1 MDGGIFACPDGWE
14 FLLPEGVAH
23 LRDMGAVC
31 ARRWRLLGLT
41 PTGCRILAG
50 ERVEAELL
58 LAPGDCSLAGFSAG
72 TVVTYGLS
80 PRDSMHYPFQPDG
93 AGAVRPAGAAAGLRR
108 RAGAAGISHARC
120 VGAANAPA
128 VGGRAAVV
136 DRLTLSSVRNGAFT
150 GSFWRRP
157 VRSTRKPP

>member
-31 ARRWRLLGLT
+31 VHRWRLLGLT

-80 PRDSMHYPFQPDG
+80 HRDT
-93 AGAVRPAGAAAGLRR
+93 
-108 RAGAAGISHARC
+108 
-120 VGAANAPA
+120 
-128 VGGRAAVV
+128 
-136 DRLTLSSVRNGAFT
+136 LTLSSLGEM
-150 GSFWRRP
+150 P
-157 VRSTRKPP
+157 VLCLQRALTPEAGPELDARELPLTAEKLLLLYGLWLLG

>member
-58 LAPGDCSLAGFSAG
+58 LAPGDCSLAGFSAE

-80 PRDSMHYPFQPDG
+80 PRDSITLSSLTEPVLCGQ
-93 AGAVRPAGAAAGLRR
+93 RQ

-136 DRLTLSSVRNGAFT
+136 DRLALSGLRKKGKSLDN
-150 GSFWRRP
+150 RRKAAIIFCIFLK
-157 VRSTRKPP
+157 R

>member
-31 ARRWRLLGLT
+31 VHRWRLLGLT

-72 TVVTYGLS
+72 CWSRRNFPCPVCRRCKRSCRGWAC
-80 PRDSMHYPFQPDG
+80 G
-93 AGAVRPAGAAAGLRR
+93 CCGPAHPILCEKRGVYRELLAAACKIHTKTAMTASCVSVNR
-108 RAGAAGISHARC
+108 RARL
-120 VGAANAPA
+120 
-128 VGGRAAVV
+128 RA
-136 DRLTLSSVRNGAFT
+136 S
-150 GSFWRRP
+150 
-157 VRSTRKPP
+157 

>member
-31 ARRWRLLGLT
+31 VHRWRLLGLT

-72 TVVTYGLS
+72 
-80 PRDSMHYPFQPDG
+80 
-93 AGAVRPAGAAAGLRR
+93 AAAGLRR

-128 VGGRAAVV
+128 VGGRAAAV
-136 DRLTLSSVRNGAFT
+136 DRLTLSGLRKKANVKRNLD
-150 GSFWRRP
+150 RIEI
-157 VRSTRKPP
+157 K

>member
-31 ARRWRLLGLT
+31 VRRWRLLGLT

-50 ERVEAELL
+50 EQVEAELL

-80 PRDSMHYPFQPDG
+80 PRTALPS
-93 AGAVRPAGAAAGLRR
+93 PA
-108 RAGAAGISHARC
+108 
-120 VGAANAPA
+120 
-128 VGGRAAVV
+128 
-136 DRLTLSSVRNGAFT
+136 
-150 GSFWRRP
+150 
-157 VRSTRKPP
+157 